1 MSESPNPQNKQRSN
15 TTKVKQSNIKEKE
28 KDGEAE

>member
-15 TTKVKQSNIKEKE
+15 TTKVKQSNIKEK
-28 KDGEAE
+28 DGEAE